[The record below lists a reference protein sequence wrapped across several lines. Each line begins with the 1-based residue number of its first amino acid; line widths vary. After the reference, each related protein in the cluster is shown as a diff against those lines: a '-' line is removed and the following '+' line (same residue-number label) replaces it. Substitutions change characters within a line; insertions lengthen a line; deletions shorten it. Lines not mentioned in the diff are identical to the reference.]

1 MKKITKLISILLI
14 IAMLMTMSPVL
25 ASAASSSYNPAIGDT
40 YTIGPYTIT
49 LNDVSSD
56 KIPNVINILDHI
68 VLRNYDA
75 KTGVFAISYQLKGTS
90 GFQNVWP
97 SDYFL
102 ITPSISSC
110 SEEYKKDFVLEKEY
124 ISTVDP
130 KFTQY
135 LPYKIRFSI
144 TVYRPSV
151 EHSGNATCENAGT
164 CTVCGETFTAP
175 CKGGTATCMKKA
187 VCDICGKEYGEIDA
201 DNHNWSNLNGICAN
215 GCGTECEHTNQTGDT
230 CGICGK
236 ELYKALSG
244 TVTSF
249 GDEENEATLLLY
261 KAGDRENAYETTVT
275 GNSAEYAFET
285 VTKGGYILEV
295 SKDNHV
301 TRFYEV
307 TVGEDNVTL
316 DAEIY
321 LVGDVDGDGK
331 IMVTDYSSVLRHV
344 KKITSLEGYA
354 LACADVDSNGRVM
367 ITDYNAILRH
377 VKKTASLW

>member
-1 MKKITKLISILLI
+1 MKKITKFISILLS
-14 IAMLMTMSPVL
+14 IAMFMTISPVL

-56 KIPNVINILDHI
+56 KIPNVINLLNYI
-68 VLRNYDA
+68 VLRNYN
-75 KTGVFAISYQLKGTS
+75 KETGVFAISYQLKGTS

-102 ITPSISSC
+102 VTPSISSC

-151 EHSGNATCENAGT
+151 EHSGNATCESAAT
-164 CTVCGETFTAP
+164 CTVCGESYTAP

-187 VCDICGKEYGEIDA
+187 VCDVCGKEYGEIDA
-201 DNHNWSNLNGICAN
+201 DNHNWSKLNGICEN
-215 GCGTECEHTNQTGDT
+215 GCGTECAHTNQTGKT

-236 ELYKALSG
+236 TLYKTLSG

-261 KAGDRENAYETTVT
+261 KAGDRENAYKTTVT
-275 GNSAEYAFET
+275 GNSAEYAFE
-285 VTKGGYILEV
+285 KIGEGEYILEI
-295 SKDNHV
+295 SKNNHA
-301 TRFYEV
+301 TRTYEI
-307 TVGEDNVTL
+307 TVGEEGVTR
-316 DAEIY
+316 DAKIH
-321 LVGDVDGDGK
+321 LLGDVNGDGK
-331 IMVTDYSSVLRHV
+331 
-344 KKITSLEGYA
+344 
-354 LACADVDSNGRVM
+354 VM
-367 ITDYNAILRH
+367 ITDYNAILKH
-377 VKKTASLW
+377 VKKTATLEGYDFQCADIDGNGRITVTDYNAVLKHVKKTETLW